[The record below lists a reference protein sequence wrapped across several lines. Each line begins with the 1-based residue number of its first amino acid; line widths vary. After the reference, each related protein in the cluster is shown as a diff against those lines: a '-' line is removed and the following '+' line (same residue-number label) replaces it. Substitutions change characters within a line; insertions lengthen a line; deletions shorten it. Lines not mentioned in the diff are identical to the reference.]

1 MDKQNPFAFKGLT
14 DVEVAAARKRYGS
27 NIISQNSAN
36 PLLLSLWNIVREP
49 MFLIL
54 VACSMI
60 YFVLGEPG
68 EGWFMLAAVIFI
80 SAISFFQDQRGRK
93 ALQALQEYTLPNTT
107 VIRNNLILSVATT
120 EIVVGD
126 FIVVDEGALIPAD
139 GLLRQSN
146 DFSVNESILTGEAFS
161 VAKNL
166 SGNNNRVYSGTLAET
181 GQCVFEVTAV
191 GGNTQLGQIGGLLD
205 NVGAPSTPLQS
216 QINSFVKTMS
226 LVGGLVFLL
235 IWLVNYYRSGQV
247 MESLLKGLTI
257 AMSVLPEEIPVAF
270 ATFMALGAMRL
281 LQKGVIVKQPG
292 TVETLGSMTVL
303 CTDKTGTITQN
314 KMVLKQVY
322 DFATDAI
329 YTEKEFGNEP
339 AHAAITAAMWASEP
353 APFDPMEKALH
364 ETYGGIAT
372 TDERP
377 YFKMAHE
384 YPLQGSPPMMTHVF
398 EDAGKNRVIACKG
411 APEAV
416 IAACQL
422 TEEKKQK
429 ILEINR
435 QLAGTG
441 LRVLG
446 VAVAPLTHAPYP
458 ATQHE
463 IDFDFTGLVAFYD
476 PPKKD
481 AADVFESLYK
491 AGISIRIITGDN
503 PLTASAI
510 AKEIGMQGY
519 DKVITGEQLSAMP
532 DAQFDDA
539 VSATNIFAR
548 MFPAMKLKV
557 VQSLKKQGMVVGMT
571 GDGVND
577 GPALKAAHIGVAM
590 GRRGSETARR
600 SAAMIL
606 TDDNLSK
613 MVEAVAM
620 GRKIYSNLKKAIQY
634 IISIHIPIILTVA
647 VPTFAGWLYPSIL
660 TPVHIIFLE
669 LVMGPT
675 CSIVYENEP
684 LEKNAMLLPPRPTT
698 TTFLSF
704 KELVVSLFQGTAIT
718 AAVLAMYQFSASH
731 QYPENMAR
739 SMVFST
745 LVLANI
751 FLTLANR
758 SFYYS
763 ILQTLRY
770 ANNLLAWMLSITA
783 SLLALLLYTPAL
795 SGFFKLAPL
804 NAAQVGLCIVAA
816 SLPIIGFELYKWMQR
831 KKHVPVPE
839 IAQ

>member
-14 DVEVAAARKRYGS
+14 DVEVAAARKRHGS
-27 NIISQNSAN
+27 NLISQNKVN

-54 VACSMI
+54 VACSLI
-60 YFVLGEPG
+60 YFVLGQTG

-80 SAISFFQDQRGRK
+80 SAISFFQEKRGRK
-93 ALQALQEYTLPNTT
+93 ALQALQEYTQPNTT

-139 GLLRQSN
+139 GLVRQSN
-146 DFSVNESILTGEAFS
+146 DFTVNESVLTGEAFS
-161 VAKNL
+161 VAKNA
-166 SGNNNRVYSGTLAET
+166 GQNNNFVYSGTLVDT

-191 GGNTQLGQIGGLLD
+191 GNTTQLGQIGGLL
-205 NVGAPSTPLQS
+205 NTVGISNTPLQV
-216 QINSFVKTMS
+216 QINSFVKKMS
-226 LVGGLVFLL
+226 LLGGLIFLL
-235 IWLVNYYRSGQV
+235 IWLVNYYRSGLV
-247 MESLLKGLTI
+247 TESLLKGLTI

-281 LQKGVIVKQPG
+281 LQKGVIVKQAG

-314 KMVLKQVY
+314 KMVLKKVY
-322 DFATDAI
+322 DFATDKM
-329 YTEKEFGNEP
+329 YDNEKWDDKAVG
-339 AHAAITAAMWASEP
+339 AAITTAMWASEP
-353 APFDPMEKALH
+353 VPFDPMEKALH
-364 ETYGGIAT
+364 EAYGSITIA
-372 TDERP
+372 DERQH
-377 YFKMAHE
+377 FKMVHE

-411 APEAV
+411 AAEAV
-416 IAACQL
+416 IAACAL
-422 TEEKKQK
+422 TEEKKLK
-429 ILEINR
+429 ILETNKL
-435 QLAGTG
+435 LAGTG

-446 VAVAPLTHAPYP
+446 VANARLKDGAYP
-458 ATQHE
+458 ATQQE
-463 IDFDFTGLVAFYD
+463 LKFSFVGLVAFYD

-481 AADVFESLYK
+481 AAEVFEALYK

-510 AKEIGMQGY
+510 AKEVGMKGY
-519 DKVITGEQLSAMP
+519 GKVVTGEQLLHMA
-532 DAQFDDA
+532 DGQFDK
-539 VSATNIFAR
+539 VVLSTNIFAR

-557 VQSLKKQGMVVGMT
+557 VESLKKQGMVVGMT

-600 SAAMIL
+600 SAAIIL
-606 TDDNLSK
+606 ADDNLSK
-613 MVEAVAM
+613 MVDAVAM

-647 VPTFAGWLYPSIL
+647 VPTFACWLYPNIL

-675 CSIVYENEP
+675 CSVVYENEP
-684 LEKNAMLLPPRPTT
+684 AEKNAMLMPPRAPTS
-698 TTFLSF
+698 TFLNF
-704 KELVVSLFQGTAIT
+704 KELAISLFQGAGIT
-718 AAVLAMYQFSASH
+718 AAVLAIYQYSATH
-731 QYPENMAR
+731 HYPENMAR

-770 ANNLLAWMLSITA
+770 ANNLLAWMLSVTA
-783 SLLALLLYTPAL
+783 SLLALLVYTPAL

-804 NAAQVGLCIVAA
+804 NAAQLGLCIVAA
-816 SLPIIGFELYKWMQR
+816 SLPIIGFELYKWMLR
-831 KKHVPVPE
+831 KKHVPVPG